1 MSMNDIQKSAFKAG
15 GGFMPQD
22 STLLFAGLALAL
34 VLTYMAWALY
44 SGYRGWSQG
53 QLGFEQLSSLGIK
66 LMLMFSLLTYLL
78 LK

>member
-1 MSMNDIQKSAFKAG
+1 MSMTTIQTSAFKAG
-15 GGFMPQD
+15 GGFLPQD
-22 STLLFAGLALAL
+22 STLLFAGFALTL
-34 VLTYMAWALY
+34 VLIYMGWALF

-66 LMLMFSLLTYLL
+66 LMLTFSLLTYLL